1 MEVEIDDP
9 VNAVLGEIGLF
20 DVQLGHQN
28 VVYGRGYRVVLGVV
42 GRRPR
47 LCRLVLEVARQ
58 SEHGR
63 EDDDADD
70 AAPHLS
76 TLAGHWGTVRTTQA
90 GVPLESYEYSQVDRQ
105 RLDEQRRGINVLTKY
120 RDNRA
125 DPTDLQQE
133 SVNGRQNKR

>member
-47 LCRLVLEVARQ
+47 L
-58 SEHGR
+58 
-63 EDDDADD
+63 
-70 AAPHLS
+70 
-76 TLAGHWGTVRTTQA
+76 
-90 GVPLESYEYSQVDRQ
+90 
-105 RLDEQRRGINVLTKY
+105 
-120 RDNRA
+120 
-125 DPTDLQQE
+125 
-133 SVNGRQNKR
+133 